1 VPSQLPLEEQFN
13 EIESDIQ
20 AFEKLFDSNTNLEL
34 REIFHILIII
44 SKKIDMLYESITGS
58 ETFQEESLDRF
69 YKISQNIDDIE
80 EKINRITKQ
89 MKGDADS
96 RKVSPFVTQIKKL
109 LVKTN
114 QKNEKIDRVLSNK
127 KLIMD
132 GIKHIKL
139 DQEYIE
145 VFQKVSLEELNK
157 NKFDDKRLLSSK
169 VFKKISEEERWDLLQ
184 YFLDRQQKN
193 NNLDSET
200 KLSSGELSDKT
211 VSLYKFK
218 SKFNKYWEEIQK
230 DNQKQVADQQA
241 LLEFIKSNSKLVD
254 ELGLEGFNGDQKL
267 NEKNPGFT
275 QLQENI
281 SDLGQIVSSDEI
293 FENFGI
299 LLGEDVAYP
308 DNNDLKKDKEKKY
321 KEKKDKEK
329 KDKEKKK
336 RKKSSLEK
344 KLT

>member
-1 VPSQLPLEEQFN
+1 MPSQLPLEEQLN
-13 EIESDIQ
+13 EIESNIQ

-109 LVKTN
+109 LIKTN

-139 DQEYIE
+139 DQE
-145 VFQKVSLEELNK
+145 
-157 NKFDDKRLLSSK
+157 
-169 VFKKISEEERWDLLQ
+169 
-184 YFLDRQQKN
+184 
-193 NNLDSET
+193 
-200 KLSSGELSDKT
+200 
-211 VSLYKFK
+211 
-218 SKFNKYWEEIQK
+218 
-230 DNQKQVADQQA
+230 
-241 LLEFIKSNSKLVD
+241 
-254 ELGLEGFNGDQKL
+254 
-267 NEKNPGFT
+267 
-275 QLQENI
+275 
-281 SDLGQIVSSDEI
+281 
-293 FENFGI
+293 
-299 LLGEDVAYP
+299 
-308 DNNDLKKDKEKKY
+308 
-321 KEKKDKEK
+321 
-329 KDKEKKK
+329 
-336 RKKSSLEK
+336 
-344 KLT
+344 

>member
-109 LVKTN
+109 LIKTN

-200 KLSSGELSDKT
+200 KLSSGDLSDKT

-218 SKFNKYWEEIQK
+218 SKFDKYREKIQK

-267 NEKNPGFT
+267 NENNPGFF

-281 SDLGQIVSSDEI
+281 SDLGQLVSSDEI

-299 LLGEDVAYP
+299 LLGGDVANP
-308 DNNDLKKDKEKKY
+308 DNNDLKKEEKNVKQQ
-321 KEKKDKEK
+321 
-329 KDKEKKK
+329 
-336 RKKSSLEK
+336 SF
-344 KLT
+344 